1 MRRSTRATW
10 PTWRRKRGERGRA
23 VVGKPPPRQ
32 PSPQEL
38 AAIVRRGL
46 ASAAILGPIRPNAPE
61 PRADQ
66 W

>member
-23 VVGKPPPRQ
+23 LVGKPAPQAAEPAGARRHR
-32 PSPQEL
+32 PSR
-38 AAIVRRGL
+38 ARVRGN
-46 ASAAILGPIRPNAPE
+46 LGPIRPNAPE